1 MMNNDNKISKETK
14 LFGYIGEYASVS
26 RFSALCNKISKQNS
40 DDMMMIPMNIR
51 EDDLY
56 FTLSNMKQSHLKGA
70 VISNEYTDKIVDV
83 LDEKSGL
90 VQRTGMCDIVFRDD
104 KGLRGDLFSTRVL
117 LEKLKDLRAI
127 KIAVIGINPHAK
139 ALSLM
144 ACGFNLSF
152 FYDNLEKLMGF
163 CDEMGLQNPDINRI
177 ADGMSVDFSS
187 FDVVLDFS
195 DMKSFKMVEKFAPY
209 VLDMKNDK
217 EFSALKNRASDLQVK
232 YIGYDDMIDE
242 FVSQAYSLMKR

>member
-26 RFSALCNKISKQNS
+26 RFSVLCNKISKQNS

-56 FTLSNMKQSHLKGA
+56 FTLSNMKHSHLKGA

-217 EFSALKNRASDLQVK
+217 EFSALKNRASELQVK